1 MHKYISKT
9 TMYLKISQ
17 PQNVKQKKSKTNFKS
32 SYILQVQTEQMAS
45 WFEDDI
51 ILCH

>member
-32 SYILQVQTEQMAS
+32 CYILQFQLNKRQVGLK
-45 WFEDDI
+45 I
-51 ILCH
+51 I